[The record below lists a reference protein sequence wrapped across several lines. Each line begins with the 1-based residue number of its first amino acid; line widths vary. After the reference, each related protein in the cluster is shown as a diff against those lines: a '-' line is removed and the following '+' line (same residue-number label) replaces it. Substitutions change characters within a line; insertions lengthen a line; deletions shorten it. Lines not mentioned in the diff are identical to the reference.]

1 MTLYDAIGNRL
12 AREQLQKRSKI
23 YTYCGQALVTRFFP
37 TGKPY
42 KGQRL
47 HFDAVANPQQPT
59 MFVPWGKVLCP
70 NEAVHSNG
78 TIGPEQS
85 IFSEATISRALKS
98 IPAQF
103 IYDVL
108 HTIFYTVAAIP
119 SLIVGAGYLMY
130 SSFVETDEAQQREQK
145 RFAQE
150 TCFGNAVL
158 APYFAASIVVDFLR
172 EFSAL
177 FSRTYATAMQTSEE
191 RRNPAFAMG

>member
-1 MTLYDAIGNRL
+1 MTLYEAIGNRL
-12 AREQLQKRSKI
+12 AREQLQKRSII
-23 YTYCGQALVTRFFP
+23 YSYCGRAQVTRFFP

-42 KGQRL
+42 ESQRTGMDSEL
-47 HFDAVANPQQPT
+47 NPQQPT

-70 NEAVHSNG
+70 EGVVG
-78 TIGPEQS
+78 GEQAYC
-85 IFSEATISRALKS
+85 SEATILRALKS
-98 IPAQF
+98 IPSQF

-108 HTIFYTVAAIP
+108 HMIFYTVAAIP
-119 SLIVGAGYLMY
+119 SLIVGAGYLLY
-130 SSFVETDEAQQREQK
+130 SSFIETDEAQQREQK

-158 APYFAASIVVDFLR
+158 APYFAASVVVDFLR

-191 RRNPAFAMG
+191 RSNPAFAMG